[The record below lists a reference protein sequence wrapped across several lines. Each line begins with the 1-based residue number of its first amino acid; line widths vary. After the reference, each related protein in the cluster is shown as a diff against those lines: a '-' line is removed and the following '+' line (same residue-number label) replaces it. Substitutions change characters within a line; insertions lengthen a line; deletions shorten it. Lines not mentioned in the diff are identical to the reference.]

1 MTKKLTRL
9 LAFVAALTLSGV
21 SIMLGET
28 GFDEVLNFRQLERI
42 PLSGIAD
49 SVGGESQLRG
59 QVASAGQLLTA
70 PKSGQKAVYYDYL
83 KERRETD
90 SNGNTRW
97 RTVDSRT
104 DLADFQLSDVT
115 GDALVN
121 AAGRHF
127 DITITSEEKFSRRE
141 GDYRYTEWRID
152 PGDTVTIFGWVDYR
166 QQAVVNFST
175 PGEYQPIISSLS
187 AAEER
192 SSLAL
197 SALLFLWGGISCLLL
212 ACFALLHTFKIHKTL
227 IFLVFVSLSSGL
239 LLFHY
244 GYRSVVEDVS
254 AGHARVVTVWQRADD
269 LIRERLTA
277 HGMPEVGLESAID
290 ENAAAFDE
298 LSETEKRQLDAWRL
312 AAEQVRAR
320 YLIQI
325 SRFPDSFVAAMNGI
339 NQPPAVALRGD
350 LQQRAADLMQR
361 YQSTRISDSTL
372 TFWGALGLLAVTVL
386 LAWISLIFI
395 RVKRMQENIPTS
407 KTAGL
412 VYGMAEIKG
421 KLIAEDADKTL
432 RGPVSG
438 EPCTWYRYVVKEKQ
452 RSGKRSNWV
461 TIEDVTKKQPFYC
474 EDDEGR
480 TRVFPG
486 KAECISQHRATK
498 VRGRRKYIETRLSPG
513 DELYILGKAKPD
525 KTQGDSLVFIHEK
538 GNPYIIANIPEED
551 VMFRKAMSGIG
562 LLTVALSALFLG
574 AILIGGG
581 SGQLSSLD
589 FLLASLLAPVFMF
602 FVVFMLM
609 YNDLIFLRQ
618 RCDRN
623 WANIQVSL
631 KKRADL
637 VPQVEQLVKELLSH
651 EQDLQVSLA
660 KLREQRGVAETV
672 ADVDSYLA
680 LEHQAIDSIT
690 ARIEAYPDLKGI
702 DMVGALNRR
711 LIKLENEISLIRAGF
726 NDAVTQYETRRA
738 TFPDNLLAKLF
749 RFKSRQTLRFTDEAH
764 RIPPV
769 VSI

>member
-1 MTKKLTRL
+1 MKRQLIRIFAL
-9 LAFVAALTLSGV
+9 VVALVLGGV
-21 SIMLGET
+21 AIMLSET
-28 GFDEVLNFRQLERI
+28 GFREVLNFRQLERI

-59 QVASAGQLLTA
+59 QVASAGRLLTA
-70 PKSGQKAVYYDYL
+70 PKSGKQSVYFRYL
-83 KERRETD
+83 KERREKD
-90 SNGNTRW
+90 SEGNTRW
-97 RTVDSRT
+97 RKVESRT
-104 DLADFQLSDVT
+104 DLVDFKLSDAT
-115 GDALVN
+115 GEALVR

-127 DITITSEEKFSRRE
+127 DIKVSAAEKFFRRE

-152 PGDTVTIFGWVDYR
+152 PRDKVTIFGWVDYR

-212 ACFALLHTFKIHKTL
+212 ACFALLHAFKIHKTL
-227 IFLVFVSLSSGL
+227 VFLVFVSLSSGL

-244 GYRSVVEDVS
+244 GYRSVEEDVS
-254 AGHARVVTVWQRADD
+254 AGYERATTVWQRADG
-269 LIRERLTA
+269 LIRERLTDY
-277 HGMPEVGLESAID
+277 GLLEMGLD
-290 ENAAAFDE
+290 AAVDLNSLAYDD
-298 LSETEKRQLDAWRL
+298 LNETEKRQLDAWRL
-312 AAEQVRAR
+312 TAEQVRGR
-320 YLIQI
+320 YLVQI
-325 SRFPDSFVAAMNGI
+325 SRFPDSFVAALNGM
-339 NQPPAVALRGD
+339 NQPPTVSLPGD
-350 LQQRAADLMQR
+350 LQQRADDLMQA
-361 YQSTRISDSTL
+361 YQSTRISDGAL
-372 TFWGALGLLAVTVL
+372 TFWGALALLAVTVL

-395 RVKRMQENIPTS
+395 RTKRMQENIPTS

-412 VYGMAEIKG
+412 VFGLAEIKG
-421 KLIAEDADKTL
+421 KLIAEDDDKVL
-432 RGPVSG
+432 KGPLTG
-438 EPCTWYRYVVKEKQ
+438 EPSTWYHYVVKEKRQ
-452 RSGKRSNWV
+452 SGKKTTWV

-480 TRVFPG
+480 TRIFPG
-486 KAECISQHRATK
+486 KAECISQHRVTETH
-498 VRGRRKYIETRLSPG
+498 GRRQYTETRLSPG

-525 KTQGDSLVFIHEK
+525 KTRGDSLVFSYEK
-538 GNPYIIANIPEED
+538 GSPYIIANIPEED
-551 VMFRKAMSGIG
+551 VMFQKAMSGIG
-562 LLTVALSALFLG
+562 LLTIALSALFLG
-574 AILIGGG
+574 ALLIGGG
-581 SGQLSSLD
+581 NGQMSSLD

-609 YNDLIFLRQ
+609 YNDLVFLRQ

-637 VPQVEQLVKELLSH
+637 VPQVEQVVKEFLSH
-651 EQDLQVSLA
+651 EQDLQASLA
-660 KLREQRGVAETV
+660 QLREQRRLAETV

-680 LEHQAIDSIT
+680 LEHQTIDTIG
-690 ARIEAYPDLKGI
+690 ARVEAYPDLKGM
-702 DMVGALNRR
+702 DLVGVFNRR

-726 NDAVTQYETRRA
+726 NDAVTQYEIRRA

-749 RFKSRQTLRFTDEAH
+749 RFEPRQTLRFTDEAH

-769 VSI
+769 VSV